1 MPGGRVRRFAIPELH
16 PLIDHRNGLRYIG
29 NKTRLLGFIR
39 RVLRSRGIAPG
50 RAVDPFSGTASVA
63 RALKRWQFHTA
74 ASDIMEYG
82 YVFARAYVE
91 VTAPPG
97 VAGIAHEVGG
107 ADLRHAL
114 GWLNR
119 LPGQTGFIHEHYSPA
134 GAAGAAHG
142 RMYFTPANAARID
155 TVRNTIERWHRSAA
169 IDDDAYHT
177 LLAALIEA
185 ADRVANTTGVYAAFV
200 KSWQPNALRPLQLRT
215 ARLVRGNGCTAARA
229 DAIDAIRA
237 AGDFDLLYIDPPYN
251 ARQYAGYYH
260 IPELLAR
267 GWYDGAIALRGKTG
281 LIEDGDR
288 RSDWSS
294 SRRCEAA
301 FEALVATARCR
312 HIMMSYNG
320 EGIIRESTIERVLR
334 DHGLR
339 ATYRRY
345 RQQYR
350 RYRSDSDSAT
360 RKYRANDVYEYLYC
374 VERLRG

>member
-1 MPGGRVRRFAIPELH
+1 M
-16 PLIDHRNGLRYIG
+16 RYIG
-29 NKTRLLGFIR
+29 NKTRLLDFIR
-39 RVLRSRGIAPG
+39 RVLRSRGIRPG

-91 VTAPPG
+91 VTAPP
-97 VAGIAHEVGG
+97 AFTGIAQQIRGRER
-107 ADLRHAL
+107 RHAL
-114 GWLNR
+114 AWLNR
-119 LPGQTGFIHEHYSPA
+119 LPGRPGFIHEHYSPA
-134 GAAGAAHG
+134 GTAGAVHG

-155 TVRNTIERWHRSAA
+155 AVRDEIEGWYRSSA

-200 KSWQPNALRPLQLRT
+200 KSWQPNALRALELRT
-215 ARLVRGNGCTAARA
+215 DRIVRGNGCTAARA
-229 DAIDAIRA
+229 NALDAVRDA
-237 AGDFDLLYIDPPYN
+237 GEFDLLYLDPPYN
-251 ARQYAGYYH
+251 SRQYAGYYH

-267 GWYDGAIALRGKTG
+267 GWYDGDIEMRGKTG
-281 LIEDGDR
+281 LIEDRDR

-294 SRRCEAA
+294 SRRCESA

-312 HIMMSYNG
+312 HIMMSYNA
-320 EGIIRESTIERVLR
+320 EGIIREETIERVLR
-334 DHGLR
+334 EHGLR

-345 RQQYR
+345 RRQYR
-350 RYRSDSDSAT
+350 RYRSDSDGAS
-360 RKYRANDVYEYLYC
+360 RRYRANDVYEYLYC
-374 VERLRG
+374 VSR